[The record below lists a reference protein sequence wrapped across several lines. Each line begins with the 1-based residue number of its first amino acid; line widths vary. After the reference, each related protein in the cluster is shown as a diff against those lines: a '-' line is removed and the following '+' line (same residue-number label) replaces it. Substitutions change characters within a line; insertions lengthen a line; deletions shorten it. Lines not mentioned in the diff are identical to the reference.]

1 MTDSM
6 RRDITI
12 SGAGSIAAGSYEV
25 VTVNGG
31 GTVSGDITCTT
42 LRINGMGT
50 CNGSVKAAELT
61 VNGTASFEGPVQAS
75 DMVVNGDASVRAGL
89 GVGRLVIRGNLTVD
103 GGVAARDVDLKGV
116 LRVGGDLTS
125 DTVRGEGSFSAN
137 DVRAD
142 LFDLAVYSASKV
154 RSLDAGRVTLR
165 APASFADVFMFFTD
179 KEFTATSIRG
189 NEVWLEHTVANV
201 VSAGNATIGR
211 DSRIGLV
218 QHSGAYS
225 LVDNA
230 VVGEVRKADPSA

>member
-1 MTDSM
+1 MTEST
-6 RRDITI
+6 RQNVTI
-12 SGAGSIAAGSYEV
+12 SGAGTIGAGAYEI

-31 GTVSGDITCTT
+31 GTISGDITCTS

-50 CNGSVKAAELT
+50 CKGSVKAADVA
-61 VNGTASFEGPVQAS
+61 VNGTATFEAPVQAS
-75 DMVVNGDASVRAGL
+75 EMVVNGDASVRAGL
-89 GVGRLVIRGNLTVD
+89 GVGHLVIRGNLAVE

-116 LRVGGDLTS
+116 LRVAGDLTA
-125 DTVRGEGSFSAN
+125 DTVRAEGSLSAN

-154 RSLDAGRVTLR
+154 RSVDAGRVTLR

-179 KEFTATSIRG
+179 KQFTATSIRG
-189 NEVWLEHTVANV
+189 SEVWLEHTVANV

-225 LVDNA
+225 LADNA
-230 VVGEVRKADPSA
+230 VVGEACRVEPTA